1 MSARIKSTQPDAA
14 EQLDDHAAAAW
25 VKLSALTP
33 WPGNPTKDDPASVRR
48 VAESI
53 KRFGFGAP
61 LVARKANGEIIAGH
75 TRFRAAR
82 LLKLAQVP
90 VRYLDISEADAHALA
105 LADNRLAELTQRSDE
120 ALAAALLALP
130 PVDQVIAGYAQ
141 DDIDKLLRELQGE
154 PEIVEDEVPAPP
166 KVPVTKLGDVWLMG
180 RHRLA
185 CGDATD
191 AHVHAAAV
199 RDCTVDA
206 VLTDPPYGVGVD
218 YQAFDDT
225 AANVRALIQRIMPL
239 LLKHPCAALTPG
251 VPAMWCYPQ
260 PAWVGAWI
268 HPAASGGC
276 AWGFGGTNPILF
288 YGADP
293 YLKAGKGRRN
303 DHVVMASDRGGVDGH
318 PVPKPMKVWAWLLD
332 RLTPAAGQTVL
343 DPFIG
348 SGTTLI
354 AAEQLDRSCVGVE
367 LSPAYVDVAVERWQH
382 LTGGKAERE
391 SS

>member
-1 MSARIKSTQPDAA
+1 MRAHTTKHETTSDDAA
-14 EQLDDHAAAAW
+14 AIW
-25 VKLSALTP
+25 VALSRLTP

-75 TRFRAAR
+75 TRFKAAR

-90 VRYLDISEADAHALA
+90 VRYLDISETDAHALA

-120 ALAAALLALP
+120 ALAAALQALP

-166 KVPVTKLGDVWLMG
+166 KVPVTKLGDVWLLG
-180 RHRLA
+180 RHRLV

-199 RDCTVDA
+199 GGCTVDA

-218 YQAFDDT
+218 YQAFEDT
-225 AANVRALIQRIMPL
+225 AANVRALIPRIMPL
-239 LLKHPCAALTPG
+239 LLKHPCVALTPG

-268 HPAASGGC
+268 HPAPSGGC
-276 AWGFGGTNPILF
+276 PWGFCGTNPILF

-293 YLKAGKGRRN
+293 YLKAGKGRRP
-303 DHVVMASDRGGVDGH
+303 DSVVMASDRQGVEGH
-318 PVPKPMKVWAWLLD
+318 PTPKPMKVWAWLLD

-354 AAEQLDRSCVGVE
+354 AAEQLGRICVGVE
-367 LSPAYVDVAVERWQH
+367 LSAAYVDVAVERWQN